1 MFNIDVRK
9 DLWFGIKTITTW
21 NISQKRFLL
30 INLFFFLSF
39 CSLLLP
45 LPKTLSLLQSSK
57 TMHLL
62 AYKSEINGS
71 ITSLCGLMSA
81 PSFFETLKPE
91 EIPFEF
97 LRQLY
102 KSQCSSF
109 WHSNSIT
116 ILPLVKTLIISNQL
130 FLWSPQ
136 SYQVCH
142 IASL

>member
-1 MFNIDVRK
+1 MVWYKNHNNMK
-9 DLWFGIKTITTW
+9 H
-21 NISQKRFLL
+21 ISKEIP
-30 INLFFFLSF
+30 INQFIFLSF
-39 CSLLLP
+39 FLP
-45 LPKTLSLLQSSK
+45 PFASSLPKTLSLLQSSK

-71 ITSLCGLMSA
+71 ITSLCGLMSV